1 MRPTLR
7 IRNKEL
13 GATAPRN
20 RSRQGAVLLEVI
32 LALTLF
38 AFAAGILSSSLSSAV
53 QRTLRLHDQTH
64 ALDLAASV
72 LAELELGIRAPQ
84 NSGPEP
90 FEAPFETWT
99 WQIESTPSTF
109 GTGDLSPL
117 AQVTVII
124 RHTASSTVQRLTG
137 ILPPSDP
144 STNPGDPLAP
154 QTPSPSPRTP
164 GDIP

>member
-1 MRPTLR
+1 MRPTLP
-7 IRNKEL
+7 IRNTEWR
-13 GATAPRN
+13 TASPGKH
-20 RSRQGAVLLEVI
+20 SQQGAVLLEVV

-38 AFAAGILSSSLSSAV
+38 AFAAGILSSSLNSAV

-72 LAELELGIRAPQ
+72 LAELELGIRTPQ

-90 FEAPFETWT
+90 FESPFESWT

-124 RHTASSTVQRLTG
+124 RHTTSSTVQRLTG
-137 ILPPSDP
+137 ILPPTAP
-144 STNPGDPLAP
+144 STQPGDFP
-154 QTPSPSPRTP
+154 TPRSPGSAGAAADMP
-164 GDIP
+164 

>member
-1 MRPTLR
+1 MRPTSR
-7 IRNKEL
+7 IRNPENCPP
-13 GATAPRN
+13 APRN
-20 RSRQGAVLLEVI
+20 RSRQGAVLLEVV

-38 AFAAGILSSSLSSAV
+38 VFAAGILSSSLHSAV
-53 QRTLRLHDQTH
+53 QRTIRLRDQTH

-72 LAELELGIRAPQ
+72 LAELELGIRAPL

-90 FEAPFETWT
+90 FESPFEAWT

-137 ILPPSDP
+137 VLPPSGP
-144 STNPGDPLAP
+144 LGNPGDPLAP
-154 QTPSPSPRTP
+154 QPLGTTRTSGETP
-164 GDIP
+164 